1 MLLGIGVVCW
11 LLGLDICK
19 SSKHFCAQK
28 ELVLVTLISKVARL
42 VVIPTPAVTQGSF
55 SSQAF
60 GRRLEEYKYIVKIN
74 NPCVP
79 LSRLLLTYQVLRG
92 V

>member
-1 MLLGIGVVCW
+1 MLLVVGAVLR

-19 SSKHFCAQK
+19 SPKHFCAQK

-55 SSQAF
+55 RS
-60 GRRLEEYKYIVKIN
+60 
-74 NPCVP
+74 
-79 LSRLLLTYQVLRG
+79 
-92 V
+92 